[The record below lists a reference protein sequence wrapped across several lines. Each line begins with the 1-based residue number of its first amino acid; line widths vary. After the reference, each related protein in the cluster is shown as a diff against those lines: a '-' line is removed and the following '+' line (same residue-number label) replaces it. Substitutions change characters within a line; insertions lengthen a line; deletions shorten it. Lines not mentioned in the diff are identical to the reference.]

1 MVMKNWLQQ
10 IETKNP
16 IQTKF
21 IAASINIDSLF
32 RFII

>member
-10 IETKNP
+10 IETKKP
-16 IQTKF
+16 TQTKF
-21 IAASINIDSLF
+21 IAASINIDLLF